1 MTHPSQTVSRII
13 SAMVC
18 GPEDPALGGGRR
30 FARTV
35 VPQTPEPPKRT
46 SVREIRQTVPP
57 VDPATVFGCVDWYLY
72 PAPERERASG

>member
-1 MTHPSQTVSRII
+1 MTHPSQTVSRNI

-30 FARTV
+30 FARAV
-35 VPQTPEPPKRT
+35 VPRIPEPPRRA
-46 SVREIRQTVPP
+46 SVRAIRQTVPA
-57 VDPATVFGCVDWYLY
+57 VDPATVFGCVDWFLY